1 MKTGSQDAEFE
12 FSFTLPKQIR
22 WCCRLQETHRK
33 INICILTHGKEKQV
47 SIPYRQNHFL
57 NYIHNVCRNRT
68 VNQYREAEADY
79 SLANTAGN
87 G

>member
-1 MKTGSQDAEFE
+1 MKTRSQDAEFE
-12 FSFTLPKQIR
+12 LSFTLLMQIR

-47 SIPYRQNHFL
+47 SIPYHQNHFS
-57 NYIHNVCRNRT
+57 NHMHNVCRYRT
-68 VNQYREAEADY
+68 VNQYREKEADY
-79 SLANTAGN
+79 SLGNTAGN